1 MRMDGSSDAQIERKG
16 QRAAFESRVELRLSG
31 ARRRAAARDLSVQGI
46 GLALA
51 APLPAVTEEVISE
64 FALPGINLP
73 LALEGVVVW
82 ADPTGLRIGVR
93 FREVDPGLAELLGS
107 FVAGRL

>member
-1 MRMDGSSDAQIERKG
+1 MDGFPDRQIERTG
-16 QRAAFESRVELRLSG
+16 QRAAFESWVELRLPG

-46 GLALA
+46 GLALSG
-51 APLPAVTEEVISE
+51 PLPAVAAEVVSE
-64 FALPGINLP
+64 FALPGIMLP

-82 ADPTGLRIGVR
+82 ADAAGSRIGVR